1 MIGVENFNPNDK
13 EVAMRHTLMLNLDEN
28 HARLLDE
35 LRDHFKLAAE
45 DTVRLAIRLTHARRT
60 KPDVLAPEFK
70 PRAQKDWWSDDDD
83 CGPC

>member
-1 MIGVENFNPNDK
+1 
-13 EVAMRHTLMLNLDEN
+13 MRHTLMLNLDET

-70 PRAQKDWWSDDDD
+70 PRAKRDDWYDDDD
-83 CGPC
+83 NTPS

>member
-1 MIGVENFNPNDK
+1 
-13 EVAMRHTLMLNLDEN
+13 MRHTLMLNLDET

-70 PRAQKDWWSDDDD
+70 PRALKDWWSDDDD

>member
-1 MIGVENFNPNDK
+1 
-13 EVAMRHTLMLNLDEN
+13 MRHTLMLNLDET

-45 DTVRLAIRLTHARRT
+45 DTVRLAIGLTHARRT

-70 PRAQKDWWSDDDD
+70 PRAKRDDWYDDDD
-83 CGPC
+83 NTPS

>member
-1 MIGVENFNPNDK
+1 
-13 EVAMRHTLMLNLDEN
+13 MLNLDET

-70 PRAQKDWWSDDDD
+70 PRAKRDDWYDDDD
-83 CGPC
+83 NTPS